1 MGRRCRQMHDEII
14 DITKLENVP
23 YGFDIYRLTTN
34 RFNNIC
40 GHIYIYK
47 VVFDKGKTY
56 LTDDSLTIGG
66 LGVNWGVLGKEEM
79 ERVDNILAKYY
90 ASRTEPLDAINS
102 AFLWGEDEV
111 NEEIPRFLD
120 AIEAVYQEFL
130 G

>member
-1 MGRRCRQMHDEII
+1 MNNDII
-14 DITKLENVP
+14 QTIKLENVP
-23 YGFDIYRLTTN
+23 HDFEVYMLITN
-34 RFNNIC
+34 RFKNIC
-40 GHIYIYK
+40 GYTYIYK
-47 VVFDKGKTY
+47 VVFDDGKTY

-66 LGVNWGVLGKEEM
+66 LGVNWGMLGKEEM
-79 ERVDNILAKYY
+79 DKVDNILAKYS

-111 NEEIPRFLD
+111 NKEISRFLD

>member
-1 MGRRCRQMHDEII
+1 MNNNII
-14 DITKLENVP
+14 QTIKLENVP
-23 YGFDIYRLTTN
+23 HGFDVYRLKTN

-47 VVFDKGKTY
+47 VVFDNGKTY

-66 LGVNWGVLGKEEM
+66 LGVNWGMLGKEEM
-79 ERVDNILAKYY
+79 ERVDNILAKYS
-90 ASRTEPLDAINS
+90 ASRSEPLDAINS
-102 AFLWGEDEV
+102 VFLCGEDEV

>member
-1 MGRRCRQMHDEII
+1 MNDNII
-14 DITKLENVP
+14 QTTKLENVP
-23 YGFDIYRLTTN
+23 RGFDIYRLTTN

-66 LGVNWGVLGKEEM
+66 LGVNWGMLGKEEM
-79 ERVDNILAKYY
+79 ERVDNILAKYSV
-90 ASRTEPLDAINS
+90 SRTEPLDAINS

-111 NEEIPRFLD
+111 NEEISNFLD

>member
-1 MGRRCRQMHDEII
+1 MKNDII
-14 DITKLENVP
+14 QTIKLENVP

-66 LGVNWGVLGKEEM
+66 LGVNWGMLGKEEM

-120 AIEAVYQEFL
+120 AIEAVYKEFL

>member
-1 MGRRCRQMHDEII
+1 MKNDII
-14 DITKLENVP
+14 QTIKLENVP

-66 LGVNWGVLGKEEM
+66 LGVNWGMLGKEEM

-120 AIEAVYQEFL
+120 AIEAVYKEFL
-130 G
+130 E

>member
-14 DITKLENVP
+14 DITKLENVSH
-23 YGFDIYRLTTN
+23 GFDVYRLTTN
-34 RFNNIC
+34 RFKNIC

-47 VVFDKGKTY
+47 VVSDNGKTY

-66 LGVNWGVLGKEEM
+66 LGVNWGMLDKEEM
-79 ERVDNILAKYY
+79 ERVDNILAKHS

-102 AFLWGEDEV
+102 EFFWGEDEV
-111 NEEIPRFLD
+111 NEEISNFLD

>member
-1 MGRRCRQMHDEII
+1 MNDNII
-14 DITKLENVP
+14 QTIKLEDVP
-23 YGFDIYRLTTN
+23 HGFDVYMLITN
-34 RFNNIC
+34 RFKNIC
-40 GHIYIYK
+40 GNTYIYK
-47 VVFDKGKTY
+47 VIFDNGKTY

-66 LGVNWGVLGKEEM
+66 LGVNWGILGKEEM
-79 ERVDNILAKYY
+79 ERVDNILAKYS